1 MKKIL
6 LIGKDGM
13 LGSELFSR
21 LAKNPNYEVE
31 GTTLETLDIC
41 DAEAVCQKAQQE
53 KPYFIVNC
61 AAYTNVDGC
70 ETNFDLANAVN
81 GVAVGNIAQAAK
93 LVDATLI
100 QISTDYVFDGE
111 LPVEKAYTEEMEPCP
126 VSAYGKTKLLGEENA
141 KKAEKYYILRTAWLY
156 GQGNNFVRTMLKLAQ
171 TREEISV
178 VCDQHGSPT
187 STTTLCEI
195 IEAMLEKEPEYGI
208 YHSTNEGFTTW
219 YEFAKKIF
227 ELSGKQITVKP
238 VTSEEYPTPTK
249 RPHNSQLSKEKLH
262 RIRSISER
270 LCRGFKRVFERREDI
285 MKGIILAGGSGTRLY
300 PITLAVSK
308 QLLPVYDKPM
318 IYYPLSTLMQAGI
331 NEVLIIST
339 PVHISAFEALLG
351 TGEELGMKLSYKVQE
366 KPVGLADA
374 FRLGADFIGEDSV
387 SLILGDNMIYGPGL
401 ETMLQEASSLTEGG
415 VIFGYEV
422 SDPTSYG
429 VVEMDADGNAIS
441 IEEKPEQPKSNLAV
455 PGLYFYDNTVVEI
468 AKNIQPSARG
478 EIEITDVNK
487 EYMNRGNL
495 KVLTLGRGFAWFD
508 TGTPDRLN
516 DAADFVKAIEL
527 RQGTQ
532 IACLE
537 EIAYQNKWISKEQAL
552 ELAKKYGKTEYGHYI
567 KRIVGDK

>member
-21 LAKNPNYEVE
+21 LTKNPNYEVE

-262 RIRSISER
+262 RI
-270 LCRGFKRVFERREDI
+270 GV
-285 MKGIILAGGSGTRLY
+285 Y
-300 PITLAVSK
+300 PKDYV
-308 QLLPVYDKPM
+308 
-318 IYYPLSTLMQAGI
+318 
-331 NEVLIIST
+331 EVL
-339 PVHISAFEALLG
+339 
-351 TGEELGMKLSYKVQE
+351 
-366 KPVGLADA
+366 
-374 FRLGADFIGEDSV
+374 
-387 SLILGDNMIYGPGL
+387 
-401 ETMLQEASSLTEGG
+401 
-415 VIFGYEV
+415 
-422 SDPTSYG
+422 
-429 VVEMDADGNAIS
+429 
-441 IEEKPEQPKSNLAV
+441 
-455 PGLYFYDNTVVEI
+455 
-468 AKNIQPSARG
+468 
-478 EIEITDVNK
+478 K
-487 EYMNRGNL
+487 EYL
-495 KVLTLGRGFAWFD
+495 KGE
-508 TGTPDRLN
+508 
-516 DAADFVKAIEL
+516 K
-527 RQGTQ
+527 
-532 IACLE
+532 
-537 EIAYQNKWISKEQAL
+537 IS
-552 ELAKKYGKTEYGHYI
+552 
-567 KRIVGDK
+567 